1 MYNVV
6 VKTTNSET
14 PFGAQIS
21 STKRLHE
28 FLCSMDF
35 QLVTSL
41 EVKYYRELKSPHEL
55 NERTDTGAT
64 DIVSLISHGPD
75 SWEVTTP
82 KSADTTKPR
91 NVRNPMGLHSIHF

>member
-1 MYNVV
+1 MYNVT

-14 PFGAQIS
+14 EFGAQIS

-35 QLVTSL
+35 QLVTRL
-41 EVKYYRELKSPHEL
+41 EVKYYRELKNPHEL
-55 NERTDTGAT
+55 NERVETGAMDLRPIT
-64 DIVSLISHGPD
+64 NLISQGPD

-82 KSADTTKPR
+82 
-91 NVRNPMGLHSIHF
+91 NPSHNPKGLHALR